1 MHRHDKSSQLEP
13 QLRRSLTRRAAPS
26 GFTDGVMQRIRAEA
40 SRDPQAVRPAR
51 SLGLTGFRMSFPRAV
66 AACACAAAVV
76 LALAFPGWQSR
87 RQAESV
93 AMQAAERELA
103 EVLQLAG
110 VGWVRAQEAAF
121 SPLQDKDND

>member
-13 QLRRSLTRRAAPS
+13 QLRRSLTRSAAPAGFS
-26 GFTDGVMQRIRAEA
+26 GGVMRRIRADAGRAAREA
-40 SRDPQAVRPAR
+40 PSRRFLRLPNLRI
-51 SLGLTGFRMSFPRAV
+51 SHPRV
-66 AACACAAAVV
+66 LAACACTAAVLV
-76 LALAFPGWQSR
+76 GLTVPGWHTR